1 MPSKVPALID
11 YLFTTFTNA
20 ATLGAAPA
28 PNTVTVFD
36 GPQTTAAPY
45 PLVLWV
51 GLDDPDTDQVAPS
64 AAASEQEWAGL
75 GKLGRNEISTI
86 HCVAEAWT
94 GADDIRSMRV
104 AAFAIVAAVEDI
116 VRSDP
121 FSGLALFPDPGVT
134 GLELRQNNTQAGSQA
149 RVSFQIA
156 FKSRL

>member
-1 MPSKVPALID
+1 MPSKVPAIID

-20 ATLGAAPA
+20 ATLGQANP
-28 PNTVTVFD
+28 PVTVYD
-36 GPQTTAAPY
+36 GPQTTAAPSQ
-45 PLVLWV
+45 LVLWV

-94 GADDIRSMRV
+94 GADDIRGMRV

>member
-11 YLFTTFTNA
+11 WLVTAFTNA
-20 ATLGAAPA
+20 PTLGAASP
-28 PNTVTVFD
+28 PVVVYD
-36 GPQTTAAPY
+36 GPQTTAAST

-64 AAASEQEWAGL
+64 AAAAQQEWAGL
-75 GKLGRNEISTI
+75 GKQARNEISTI

-116 VRSDP
+116 VRTDP

-134 GLELRQNNTQAGSQA
+134 GLELRQNNTTAGSQA